1 MPVMIKVAQHAAEAF
16 RPNWREQHQN
26 DYSTNEASDEN
37 PDSLFLRGLLQNLA
51 PDSSKSNSTVLQS
64 TLTEEIAS
72 NILPSGNG
80 LVHTC
85 LEAYNHH
92 RNLILRPDDIW
103 IAIVTQFS
111 FYVNKHSEEL
121 RSFFVAHEGQK
132 ELVVEDNHFDFT
144 VFTTNMADMIQKN
157 IVDKSFQ
164 SWILPAFSTTTH
176 VDTIVCSSVM
186 MSTMKRY
193 FNYRFQLE
201 CGIPTVTLLGEVS
214 DWEEILRRLDKLE
227 SFGSAH
233 EELIE
238 WKEMLTLVIQN
249 MILTFENPGAIARV
263 DFWSKIAHIHNLSG
277 GSTLSGW
284 VTVFCAF
291 NENGVWKGDN
301 WRSGHDTG
309 SMREPP
315 KYPVIKIQEIPTGK
329 CEVKVRI
336 SGMMKLDAVIV
347 AGLVGALVSSQNGYE
362 ILDTVQ
368 PYPAWSIFALNNDK
382 RIHSGR

>member
-26 DYSTNEASDEN
+26 DYSTNETLDEN
-37 PDSLFLRGLLQNLA
+37 PDNLFLRGLLQNLA
-51 PDSSKSNSTVLQS
+51 PESSKSNSTVLQS

-157 IVDKSFQ
+157 VVDKSFQ

-193 FNYRFQLE
+193 FNYRY
-201 CGIPTVTLLGEVS
+201 VM
-214 DWEEILRRLDKLE
+214 
-227 SFGSAH
+227 A
-233 EELIE
+233 
-238 WKEMLTLVIQN
+238 
-249 MILTFENPGAIARV
+249 
-263 DFWSKIAHIHNLSG
+263 LSG
-277 GSTLSGW
+277 ISYP
-284 VTVFCAF
+284 
-291 NENGVWKGDN
+291 
-301 WRSGHDTG
+301 
-309 SMREPP
+309 MRHHNV
-315 KYPVIKIQEIPTGK
+315 Y
-329 CEVKVRI
+329 
-336 SGMMKLDAVIV
+336 
-347 AGLVGALVSSQNGYE
+347 
-362 ILDTVQ
+362 
-368 PYPAWSIFALNNDK
+368 
-382 RIHSGR
+382 